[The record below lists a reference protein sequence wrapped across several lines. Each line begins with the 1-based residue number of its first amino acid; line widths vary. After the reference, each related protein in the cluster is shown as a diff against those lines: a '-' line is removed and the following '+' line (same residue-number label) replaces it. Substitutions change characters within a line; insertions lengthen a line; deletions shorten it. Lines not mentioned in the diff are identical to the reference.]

1 MGVDGGVTSGAR
13 QVLVLTVGNVKM
25 GLGVPVLLGQTEI
38 DHVDLVASLANAHEE
53 VVGLDVAVNEALGVD
68 VLDAANEL
76 VGEQEDGL
84 EGEFAVA
91 EVEEVLEGRAEQ
103 VEDHGIV
110 VALGAEPSDEGN
122 AHAAGEGL
130 VDASLILELRVLGL
144 DGLKLDGDLLT
155 GDDVGACAEG
165 QSGRCCECSLVWS
178 YQGRCRRNCRYRS
191 CGQCGTCCPR
201 GGPACCQWAIVG
213 CVCLCVTLRCTAGA
227 VACGREG
234 VHAPWSSCLE

>member
-1 MGVDGGVTSGAR
+1 MGVDGGVTSGTR
-13 QVLVLTVGNVKM
+13 QVLVLTVGNVEV

-68 VLDAANEL
+68 VLDAADEL

-91 EVEEVLEGRAEQ
+91 EVEEILEGRAEQ
-103 VEDHGIV
+103 VEDHGVV
-110 VALGAEPSDEGN
+110 VALGAEPSYEGN

-144 DGLKLDGDLLT
+144 DGLKLDGNLLT

-165 QSGRCCECSLVWS
+165 QSLQV
-178 YQGRCRRNCRYRS
+178 
-191 CGQCGTCCPR
+191 
-201 GGPACCQWAIVG
+201 V
-213 CVCLCVTLRCTAGA
+213 
-227 VACGREG
+227 
-234 VHAPWSSCLE
+234 